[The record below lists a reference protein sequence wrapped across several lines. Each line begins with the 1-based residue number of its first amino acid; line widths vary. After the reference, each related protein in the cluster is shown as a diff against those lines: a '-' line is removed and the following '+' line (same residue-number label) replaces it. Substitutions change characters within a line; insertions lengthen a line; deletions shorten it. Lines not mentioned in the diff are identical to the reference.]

1 MNQNRP
7 IIVCSGERLTLSI
20 LPSSRISLTSSVQVS
35 EVSAGGAAGRN
46 CEPLA
51 ITQGVTAPDV
61 ENNGTTV
68 GIYTPAVVWGRYVSW
83 VPIPSFARSAIKPA
97 AAFFP
102 TSMPF
107 AFG

>member
-1 MNQNRP
+1 MNQKRP
-7 IIVCSGERLTLSI
+7 IVVCSGERLTLSI
-20 LPSSRISLTSSVQVS
+20 RPSSRISLTSFVQVS

-46 CEPLA
+46 CEPLV

-61 ENNGTTV
+61 ENTGTTV
-68 GIYTPAVVWGRYVSW
+68 GIYTPGVVWGRYVSLAS
-83 VPIPSFARSAIKPA
+83 IPSFARSAIKSA

-102 TSMPF
+102 RSMPF